1 MKQLFNEQVV
11 YGNNV
16 CVQPWFSILGGWGI
30 YYDGLVSEIQ
40 VDRISLPLE
49 IVGRVVDRQE
59 RVFIQGITGCIISF
73 SLSGNDIENL
83 DEITNSID
91 IFITL
96 DIVIVV

>member
-1 MKQLFNEQVV
+1 MIE
-11 YGNNV
+11 
-16 CVQPWFSILGGWGI
+16 
-30 YYDGLVSEIQ
+30 YDDVLTLADARKITSTICY
-40 VDRISLPLE
+40 
-49 IVGRVVDRQE
+49 
-59 RVFIQGITGCIISF
+59 TGCIISF